1 MDLQPCEALKR
12 KRTEEA
18 VPSASVSIGAN
29 AEGGKAAQAIIAS
42 ASVLNACRKALV
54 NGPAAS
60 RAALGKYG
68 SFIDPSLMTMLETIG
83 SYEIEVLSSF
93 LIFLP

>member
-18 VPSASVSIGAN
+18 VPSASLSIGAN
-29 AEGGKAAQAIIAS
+29 SEGGKAAKTIVAS
-42 ASVLNACRKALV
+42 ASILNACRKALV

-68 SFIDPSLMTMLETIG
+68 SFIDTSLMTMLETVG
-83 SYEIEVLSSF
+83 SYEIEVLRSF
-93 LIFLP
+93 RIF